1 MSSEIALSTIR
12 SGGTDL
18 GANRVP
24 GALNLNLDLEAGKQV
39 VAKDKTRSGN
49 VPKVREQLRSADED
63 SYTPHNVPI
72 GPYHGKCP
80 STPWVQKEK
89 QRYVGFMQNLSEK
102 HNDGGLKGLVEELEP
117 RARDWYGDGVDRM
130 TSEELARMLLHDGC
144 YLLGWLGN
152 YPGVPQTSCNDYNA
166 VFRDTLYLIENQVP
180 FFVLDKIHARATGGS
195 SSLLHYMATYIKSLL
210 SREGHIST
218 EKKRLSEPPSH
229 LLHLVHTFFRPT
241 NGQMVDPPERPY
253 QLLHR
258 VHAYLSPTSCLQPNG
273 EREREG
279 DTGRWRRATE
289 YCTQANVQFRR
300 RDFAADVTS
309 ILDVRLKGGK
319 LDIPCLQVDGKTWT
333 LLRNMMALEEHA
345 EMTQRPV
352 TAYCL
357 FMSQV
362 ACTVEDVRL
371 LVDAKIIQHFESSDK
386 IAAQGFANL
395 CKGVV
400 MDVDNIDR
408 NYLKPMWHDLEKLCD
423 SKARNLRGSFRHK
436 YCSTTLHQVAFG
448 ITAFLAICQ
457 LLQSIYAPIAYHFPK
472 H

>member
-1 MSSEIALSTIR
+1 MM
-12 SGGTDL
+12 
-18 GANRVP
+18 GA
-24 GALNLNLDLEAGKQV
+24 
-39 VAKDKTRSGN
+39 T
-49 VPKVREQLRSADED
+49 
-63 SYTPHNVPI
+63 
-72 GPYHGKCP
+72 C
-80 STPWVQKEK
+80 W
-89 QRYVGFMQNLSEK
+89 
-102 HNDGGLKGLVEELEP
+102 
-117 RARDWYGDGVDRM
+117 
-130 TSEELARMLLHDGC
+130 
-144 YLLGWLGN
+144 
-152 YPGVPQTSCNDYNA
+152 
-166 VFRDTLYLIENQVP
+166 VP